1 MISRLLRLVF
11 IFTLA
16 SGLAAQV
23 FFGSWRGAPASARA
37 GVSSVLEQQATDY
50 PYPED
55 EFPTD
60 SFYPVDTEIPLNPTQ
75 EEFLD
80 TETPE
85 PTPEDT
91 STPAVNVFGTEDA
104 LMRDTLGTPASSA
117 TPAPSI
123 TPVNTQ
129 TAPVTSTAQEAGAG
143 TARENAGLQIDWGFF
158 WIGFAVPLLAACGVV
173 LYLLDRRPELFTPR
187 RKP

>member
-1 MISRLLRLVF
+1 MTSRLLRPIF
-11 IFTLA
+11 FFTLA
-16 SGLAAQV
+16 FGLATQV
-23 FFGSWRGAPASARA
+23 FFGSWREAPASARA
-37 GVSSVLEQQATDY
+37 GVSGVLAQQATDY

-60 SFYPVDTEIPLNPTQ
+60 SFYPVDTEIPYISTQ
-75 EEFLD
+75 DEFLD

-129 TAPVTSTAQEAGAG
+129 TAPVTSTAQEPGAG
-143 TARENAGLQIDWGFF
+143 TGKENARLQIDWGFF
-158 WIGFAVPLLAACGVV
+158 WIGFAVPLLVACGAV
-173 LYLLDRRPELFTPR
+173 LYLLDRRPDLFTPR